1 MAKKDVIQMVDDDE
15 VENVG
20 IMAGF
25 MDDFED
31 ILEEMAA
38 EEAEKEEGDD
48 ADMANMM
55 NRRPDSPEILMNNLR
70 GDIRSL
76 DARREELA
84 DLVGYNAAA
93 ETPEGVLALLQ
104 PVLAQQQAA
113 AAMPPPSA
121 PPVAAPGTL
130 PAGSS
135 MPPADAG
142 GIASLPLD
150 QGPMTPPMAMA
161 KGGYVQHFQEGSGE
175 AGVTPAEDPY
185 GAYPQ
190 EIVDDSIALARAIL
204 SQQPAAL
211 PDVQARAAELYPEYE
226 AMLGSGRDAA
236 QAQMLF
242 DIGQAALQYA
252 GNVGPGGQPL
262 RGSQAARLA
271 GAVSQLPGK
280 IGATAAG
287 MSKEARTLK
296 LAAMQAAEKERAA
309 VMESNI
315 KLSERQLDLLQ
326 EIAKSSSPGKLSAYE
341 EKIQDLMTT
350 FQMPRDEAVRIVNEQ
365 VRLEPNSGNLIIRD
379 PISGEAEVVEV
390 DFPEPPPDPT
400 TPAEVDPKDLSFD
413 VGTGTGLFAGIRNLY
428 SSTLGQL
435 PFLPAALATEEAAQR
450 LRLLERDAIR
460 ALATSGRVSV
470 QEQNRILATI
480 PQALDFA
487 QNPETAQES
496 LANFVDLMGRI
507 YVSDV
512 KYSNDLSHP
521 KTERDEASSRA
532 RAIRST
538 INTLL
543 REDASKLYFDTI
555 DNVVTGDSGEF
566 GDMTR
571 EQLLEVNVA
580 DLSGDAIS
588 EFLVAIQKFQ

>member
-1 MAKKDVIQMVDDDE
+1 MVDDDE

-31 ILEEMAA
+31 VLEEMMG
-38 EEAEKEEGDD
+38 EEAEMEEGDD

-84 DLVGYNAAA
+84 DLVGYNAAS

-104 PVLAQQQAA
+104 PILAQQQAA
-113 AAMPPPSA
+113 AAMPPMMPPMM

-142 GIASLPLD
+142 GIASLPVD
-150 QGPMTPPMAMA
+150 QGPAPMAMA

-185 GAYPQ
+185 GAYPP
-190 EIVDDSIALARAIL
+190 EIVEAAKARVLALM
-204 SQQPAAL
+204 SQQPAEL

-296 LAAMQAAEKERAA
+296 LAAMQAAEKERATA
-309 VMESNI
+309 EASN
-315 KLSERQLDLLQ
+315 LALAEQQADLYK
-326 EIAKSSSPGKLSAYE
+326 EIAKQKTSRLLTPEEITSMGLDAELPWQIDQAGKISIAGGRPPAPVVDMGENTLERVGVAALVEGLTEQYNAALDATGNIRKIDETIKLLEEGDVDTGFGSEFRQNIRKVQSLFADDPSQIERLSDTE
-341 EKIQDLMTT
+341 L
-350 FQMPRDEAVRIVNEQ
+350 
-365 VRLEPNSGNLIIRD
+365 LNSALGKEVFGA
-379 PISGEAEVVEV
+379 ISALGVGARGL
-390 DFPEPPPDPT
+390 D
-400 TPAEVDPKDLSFD
+400 TPAEREFLREV
-413 VGTGTGLFAGIRNLY
+413 VAGRI
-428 SSTLGQL
+428 TL
-435 PFLPAALATEEAAQR
+435 TKET
-450 LRLLERDAIR
+450 LLEMARIR
-460 ALATSGRVSV
+460 RRAEENSIMRWNDTLASGRADALVRAS
-470 QEQNRILATI
+470 QGMLSDQPLPI
-480 PQALDFA
+480 PTD
-487 QNPETAQES
+487 PIT
-496 LANFVDLMGRI
+496 G
-507 YVSDV
+507 
-512 KYSNDLSHP
+512 
-521 KTERDEASSRA
+521 ERDESSDV
-532 RAIRST
+532 RSRV
-538 INTLL
+538 NELL
-543 REDASKLYFDTI
+543 GR
-555 DNVVTGDSGEF
+555 
-566 GDMTR
+566 
-571 EQLLEVNVA
+571 
-580 DLSGDAIS
+580 
-588 EFLVAIQKFQ
+588 